1 MTTNIAEL
9 FKLLIDYFV
18 EQIKYRRNYKTQ
30 WEKLFAGQ
38 DYNGLVFLTKFV
50 EHNNWNA
57 VTEDFFD
64 STKFGDDKYL
74 QLIKAYTKTS
84 ELKLFTIRNNEDGIS
99 VRINHLIYPEFQKNA
114 IKYKLIERV
123 K

>member
-1 MTTNIAEL
+1 MTANITEL
-9 FKLLIDYFV
+9 LKLLIDYFA
-18 EQIKYRRNYKTQ
+18 ERIRFRRNYKTQ

-50 EHNNWNA
+50 KHNNWNI
-57 VTEDFFD
+57 VTDDFLCN
-64 STKFGDDKYL
+64 TKFGNDEYL

-84 ELKLFTIRNNEDGIS
+84 ELKLFAIRNDEKEIS
-99 VRINHLIYPEFQKNA
+99 ARINHLIYPEFQKNA

>member
-9 FKLLIDYFV
+9 FKLLIDCFV

-64 STKFGDDKYL
+64 STKFGDDEYL

-114 IKYKLIERV
+114 IKYKLVERV

>member
-9 FKLLIDYFV
+9 FKLLIDCFV

-64 STKFGDDKYL
+64 STKFGDDEYL